1 MPIVSSL
8 PRLLGKTIV
17 GGKRRWPILE
27 KTGSTTGVLLLVPQ
41 PRRSHVQG
49 VDASDGPS
57 IHGPRCHVRKSWNR
71 IAFCLLSLAGLAGC
85 TSTPAPT
92 TANNTTAPSTSSWA
106 WLNPFG
112 AKPANTMTTPTS
124 TSTPTDQLSLSNKPR
139 SGSDLYL
146 HTAKVY
152 EQSNNYDAAK
162 SQYEKALETEPKNYD
177 VLLSYAHMNDRA
189 GKFDEAAKL
198 YQRAITAQPKQPTAY
213 NDLGLCLARMNRY
226 DEAVKNLNK
235 AIEMQPQ
242 KALYRN
248 NLATVLV
255 QQNKLPEAVTQLS
268 AVNPPAV
275 AHYNVAFLLQR
286 RGDMNAATQH
296 MTTAAQLDPSFV
308 AARQWLQQ
316 NQSTAIAQAQSP
328 QQAPIYT
335 AQVPATQMQYQQP
348 QYPQTQTT
356 QPQYPQTQYPP
367 SYQAPTYPA
376 PQSQQPLQFRP
387 ARGQEN
393 APAPYPG
400 FTPSAR
406 TRALNNQI
414 QQASY
419 ESAIEELSSE
429 IPPMSTP
436 TPAAPRY

>member
-1 MPIVSSL
+1 M
-8 PRLLGKTIV
+8 
-17 GGKRRWPILE
+17 
-27 KTGSTTGVLLLVPQ
+27 
-41 PRRSHVQG
+41 
-49 VDASDGPS
+49 
-57 IHGPRCHVRKSWNR
+57 RKFWNR
-71 IAFCLLSLAGLAGC
+71 IAFCLVPLAGLAGC
-85 TSTPAPT
+85 TSTPSPT
-92 TANNTTAPSTSSWA
+92 TANTTPSNSSWA
-106 WLNPFG
+106 WMNPFA
-112 AKPANTMTTPTS
+112 AKPANTASSSAASGFPEN
-124 TSTPTDQLSLSNKPR
+124 DQLSLNKKPR

-152 EQSNNYDAAK
+152 EQSNNFEAAK

-177 VLLSYAHMNDRA
+177 VLLSYAHMHDRA
-189 GKFDEAAKL
+189 GKFDEAAKI
-198 YQRAITAQPKQPTAY
+198 YQRAIAAQPKQPTAY
-213 NDLGLCLARMNRY
+213 NDLGLCLARVNRY

-255 QQNKLPEAVTQLS
+255 QQNKLTEAVTQLS

-275 AHYNVAFLLQR
+275 AHYNVAYLLQR

-316 NQSTAIAQAQSP
+316 NQPTSLAQSGPAIVPP
-328 QQAPIYT
+328 QYQQQPQAPVYT
-335 AQVPATQMQYQQP
+335 AQVPVAQQIQYQQQPNYPNGSQTPAQDGP
-348 QYPQTQTT
+348 QA
-356 QPQYPQTQYPP
+356 
-367 SYQAPTYPA
+367 YQAPTYNV
-376 PQSQQPLQFRP
+376 PQNQQPSLYRP
-387 ARGQEN
+387 ARGPET

-414 QQASY
+414 QQASF
-419 ESAIEELSSE
+419 ENAIEELSSE
-429 IPPMSTP
+429 IPPMGIQSQP
-436 TPAAPRY
+436 TPRF

>member
-1 MPIVSSL
+1 M
-8 PRLLGKTIV
+8 
-17 GGKRRWPILE
+17 
-27 KTGSTTGVLLLVPQ
+27 
-41 PRRSHVQG
+41 
-49 VDASDGPS
+49 
-57 IHGPRCHVRKSWNR
+57 
-71 IAFCLLSLAGLAGC
+71 
-85 TSTPAPT
+85 
-92 TANNTTAPSTSSWA
+92 
-106 WLNPFG
+106 NPFA
-112 AKPANTMTTPTS
+112 AKSASTAATPTAA
-124 TSTPTDQLSLSNKPR
+124 STPTDQLSLSNKPR

-152 EQSNNYDAAK
+152 EQSNNYDAARA
-162 SQYEKALETEPKNYD
+162 QYEKALELEPKNYD

-198 YQRAITAQPKQPTAY
+198 YQRAIAAQPKQPTAY
-213 NDLGLCLARMNRY
+213 NDLGLCLARVNRY

-255 QQNKLPEAVTQLS
+255 QQNKLNEAVTQLS

-316 NQSTAIAQAQSP
+316 NQPTALAQSGP
-328 QQAPIYT
+328 ALGAP
-335 AQVPATQMQYQQP
+335 QYQQP
-348 QYPQTQTT
+348 QAPVYTAQVQSPQPYPQTTYPQTQTNYQLSGQT
-356 QPQYPQTQYPP
+356 PAQYAPP
-367 SYQAPTYPA
+367 AYSAPVYPA
-376 PQSQQPLQFRP
+376 TANPQPSQYRP

-400 FTPSAR
+400 FVPSAR
-406 TRALNNQI
+406 TRALNDQI
-414 QQASY
+414 QQASF
-419 ESAIEELSSE
+419 ESAIEELSSD
-429 IPPMSTP
+429 IPPLANPSQP
-436 TPAAPRY
+436 TPRF

>member
-1 MPIVSSL
+1 
-8 PRLLGKTIV
+8 
-17 GGKRRWPILE
+17 
-27 KTGSTTGVLLLVPQ
+27 
-41 PRRSHVQG
+41 
-49 VDASDGPS
+49 
-57 IHGPRCHVRKSWNR
+57 VRKFWNR
-71 IAFCLLSLAGLAGC
+71 IAFCLVPLAGLAGC
-85 TSTPAPT
+85 TSTPSP
-92 TANNTTAPSTSSWA
+92 TANTTTPSTSSWA
-106 WLNPFG
+106 WMNPFA
-112 AKPANTMTTPTS
+112 AKPANSIGAPKTTNVPEI
-124 TSTPTDQLSLSNKPR
+124 DQLSLSNKPR

-146 HTAKVY
+146 LNAKMY
-152 EQSNNYDAAK
+152 EQNNNFEAAK
-162 SQYEKALETEPKNYD
+162 SQYDKALETDPKSYD

-213 NDLGLCLARMNRY
+213 NDLGLCLARVNRY

-255 QQNKLPEAVTQLS
+255 QQNKLPEAVAQLS

-286 RGDMNAATQH
+286 RGDLNAATQH
-296 MTTAAQLDPSFV
+296 MTTAAQLDPSLV

-316 NQSTAIAQAQSP
+316 NQPTALAQSAPAIVPP
-328 QQAPIYT
+328 QYQQQPQAPVYT
-335 AQVPATQMQYQQP
+335 AQAPVAQQMQYQQTQP
-348 QYPQTQTT
+348 NYPSTGQT
-356 QPQYPQTQYPP
+356 QPQYAPP
-367 SYQAPTYPA
+367 SYQAPTYSV
-376 PQSQQPLQFRP
+376 PQNQQPSQYRP
-387 ARGQEN
+387 ARGQDN

-414 QQASY
+414 QQASF
-419 ESAIEELSSE
+419 ENAIEELSNE
-429 IPPMSTP
+429 IPPMANPSQP
-436 TPAAPRY
+436 APRF

>member
-1 MPIVSSL
+1 M
-8 PRLLGKTIV
+8 
-17 GGKRRWPILE
+17 
-27 KTGSTTGVLLLVPQ
+27 
-41 PRRSHVQG
+41 
-49 VDASDGPS
+49 
-57 IHGPRCHVRKSWNR
+57 RKSWNR
-71 IAFCLLSLAGLAGC
+71 IAFCLIPLAGLAGC

-92 TANNTTAPSTSSWA
+92 ANNTTPSTSSWA
-106 WLNPFG
+106 WMNPFA
-112 AKPANTMTTPTS
+112 AKPANTATPAATS
-124 TSTPTDQLSLSNKPR
+124 PTEIDQLSLSRKPR

-152 EQSNNYDAAK
+152 EQSNNLEAAK

-177 VLLSYAHMNDRA
+177 VLISYAHMNDRA

-198 YQRAITAQPKQPTAY
+198 YQRAIAAQPKQPTAY
-213 NDLGLCLARMNRY
+213 NDLGLCLARVNRY
-226 DEAVKNLNK
+226 DDAVKNINK

-255 QQNKLPEAVTQLS
+255 QQNKLTEAVTQLS

-296 MTTAAQLDPSFV
+296 MTTAAQMDPSLV

-316 NQSTAIAQAQSP
+316 YQPTAVAQATPP
-328 QQAPIYT
+328 QYQPQPQAPVYT
-335 AQVPATQMQYQQP
+335 AQVQANQQMQFQQP
-348 QYPQTQTT
+348 QYPQTQNP
-356 QPQYPQTQYPP
+356 QPQYPQTQP
-367 SYQAPTYPA
+367 SYQAPTYSA
-376 PQSQQPLQFRP
+376 PQNPQPSQYRA

-414 QQASY
+414 QQASF
-419 ESAIEELSSE
+419 ENAIEELSSE
-429 IPPMSTP
+429 IPPMANPSQP
-436 TPAAPRY
+436 TPRF